1 VSFGKTLM
9 IEKLLNIAIKILIF
23 GGILGLVCGIDIV
36 LQLIF
41 IR

>member
-1 VSFGKTLM
+1 MTRF
-9 IEKLLNIAIKILIF
+9 IDFAIKILIF
-23 GGILGLVCGIDIV
+23 GGIFGLVSGIDLV